1 LDFFEYRLNLM
12 PPRKKTFSFIYFLGF
27 LWSLAFSLPLYVQS
41 SFISSIVGLENVGL
55 VVFIS
60 NLVSFLTLVGY
71 GRLIRRFSNWRV
83 AIGMVILN
91 LLTVLFLVLS
101 TGLWSIFLYIMV
113 FITMNLFGVN
123 LDLFLESISDD
134 SDTGRIRT
142 NMLAVQNVAI
152 FLAPMLMGY
161 IVGDNNY
168 LRIYLIG
175 GVIFFPVLFLLFY
188 QKKLVVDRIEYNE
201 RSFRVLR
208 QLFKVNKNIPRI
220 FVIQF
225 ALRFFF
231 AAMVLYTPI
240 YLHDNLGF
248 SWSQIGPMFTIM
260 LLPFLLLQ
268 IPAGRI
274 ADKVLGEK
282 EMTITGLIFM
292 ITFTT
297 VIIFFSSESWLLWAF
312 VLFLTRV
319 GASLVEAMNESFFF
333 KQISSQDVD
342 IINMFRDL
350 QPIGWLSAA
359 AVTFVLLHYFSIISI
374 FVAVVII
381 LILALWP
388 AIKLVDTK

>member
-1 LDFFEYRLNLM
+1 M
-12 PPRKKTFSFIYFLGF
+12 PPRKKNFSFIYLLGF
-27 LWSLAFSLPLYVQS
+27 LWSLSFSLPLYVQS
-41 SFISSIVGLENVGL
+41 SFVSSIVGLENIGL
-55 VVFIS
+55 VIFIS

-71 GRLIRRFSNWRV
+71 GRLIRYYSNFRV
-83 AIGMVILN
+83 AIGMIVLN
-91 LLTVLFLVLS
+91 LFAVSFLVFS
-101 TGLWSIFLYIMV
+101 AGLWSIFFYIMV

-123 LDLFLESISDD
+123 LDVFLESISDD
-134 SDTGRIRT
+134 SITGRIRT
-142 NMLAVQNVAI
+142 NMLAVANIAI

-175 GVIFFPVLFLLFY
+175 GVIFFPVLFLLLF
-188 QKKLVVDRIEYNE
+188 QKKLVLDQNEYNE
-201 RSFRVLR
+201 RSLKVLR
-208 QLFKVNKNIPRI
+208 QVFKTNKNIPRV
-220 FVIQF
+220 FAIQF

-240 YLHDNLGF
+240 YLHEYLGF
-248 SWSQIGPMFTIM
+248 SWTQIGPMFTIM
-260 LLPFLLLQ
+260 LLPFLFLQ

-274 ADKVLGEK
+274 ADKTLGEK
-282 EMTITGLIFM
+282 EMTIAGLIFM

-333 KQISSQDVD
+333 KQVSSKDID
-342 IINMFRDL
+342 IINIFRDL

-359 AVTFVLLHYFSIISI
+359 AVSFVLLHYFSILAI
-374 FVAVVII
+374 FVAII
-381 LILALWP
+381 IVLVLALWP
-388 AIKLVDTK
+388 AIRLIDTK

>member
-1 LDFFEYRLNLM
+1 M
-12 PPRKKTFSFIYFLGF
+12 PPRKKNFSFIYLLGF
-27 LWSLAFSLPLYVQS
+27 LWSLSFSLPLYVQS
-41 SFISSIVGLENVGL
+41 SFVSSIVGLENIGL
-55 VVFIS
+55 VIFIS

-71 GRLIRRFSNWRV
+71 GRLIRYYSNFRV
-83 AIGMVILN
+83 AIGMIVLN
-91 LLTVLFLVLS
+91 LLAVSFLVFS
-101 TGLWSIFLYIMV
+101 AGLWSIFFYIMV

-123 LDLFLESISDD
+123 LDVFLESISDD
-134 SDTGRIRT
+134 SITGRIRT
-142 NMLAVQNVAI
+142 NMLAVANIAI

-175 GVIFFPVLFLLFY
+175 GVIFFPVLFLLLF
-188 QKKLVVDRIEYNE
+188 QKKLVLDQNEYNE
-201 RSFRVLR
+201 RSLKVLR
-208 QLFKVNKNIPRI
+208 QVFKTNKNIPRV
-220 FVIQF
+220 FAIQF

-240 YLHDNLGF
+240 YLHEYLGF
-248 SWSQIGPMFTIM
+248 SWTQIGPMFTIM
-260 LLPFLLLQ
+260 LLPFLFLQ

-274 ADKVLGEK
+274 ADKTLGEK
-282 EMTITGLIFM
+282 EMTIAGLIFM

-333 KQISSQDVD
+333 KQVSSKDID
-342 IINMFRDL
+342 IINIFRDL

-359 AVTFVLLHYFSIISI
+359 AVSFVLLHYFSILAI
-374 FVAVVII
+374 FVAII
-381 LILALWP
+381 IVLVLALWP
-388 AIKLVDTK
+388 AIRLIDTK

>member
-1 LDFFEYRLNLM
+1 M
-12 PPRKKTFSFIYFLGF
+12 PPRKKNFSFIYLLGF
-27 LWSLAFSLPLYVQS
+27 LWSLSFSLPLYVQS
-41 SFISSIVGLENVGL
+41 SFVSSIVGLENIGL
-55 VVFIS
+55 VIFIS

-71 GRLIRRFSNWRV
+71 GRLIRYYSNFRV
-83 AIGMVILN
+83 AIGMIVLN
-91 LLTVLFLVLS
+91 LFAVSFLVFS
-101 TGLWSIFLYIMV
+101 AGLWSIFFYIMV

-123 LDLFLESISDD
+123 LDVFLESISDD
-134 SDTGRIRT
+134 SITGRIRT
-142 NMLAVQNVAI
+142 NMLTVANIAI

-175 GVIFFPVLFLLFY
+175 GVIFFPVLFLLLF
-188 QKKLVVDRIEYNE
+188 QKKLVLDQNEYNE
-201 RSFRVLR
+201 RSLKVLR
-208 QLFKVNKNIPRI
+208 QVFKTNKNIPRV
-220 FVIQF
+220 FAIQF

-240 YLHDNLGF
+240 YLHEYLGF
-248 SWSQIGPMFTIM
+248 SWTQIGPMFTIM
-260 LLPFLLLQ
+260 LLPFLFLQ

-274 ADKVLGEK
+274 ADKTLGEK
-282 EMTITGLIFM
+282 EMTIAGLIFM

-333 KQISSQDVD
+333 KQVSSKDID
-342 IINMFRDL
+342 IINIFRDL

-359 AVTFVLLHYFSIISI
+359 AVSFVLLHYFSILAI
-374 FVAVVII
+374 FVAII
-381 LILALWP
+381 IVLVLALWP
-388 AIKLVDTK
+388 AIRLIDTK

>member
-1 LDFFEYRLNLM
+1 
-12 PPRKKTFSFIYFLGF
+12 
-27 LWSLAFSLPLYVQS
+27 
-41 SFISSIVGLENVGL
+41 
-55 VVFIS
+55 
-60 NLVSFLTLVGY
+60 
-71 GRLIRRFSNWRV
+71 
-83 AIGMVILN
+83 
-91 LLTVLFLVLS
+91 
-101 TGLWSIFLYIMV
+101 MV